1 MYNQI
6 SSNIW
11 KSYGLILFFIVI
23 IVGLGYLFTQVTG
36 YPEILPLAVIFA
48 ILSSIGSYYYSDK
61 IVLTMSHARLASKEE
76 YPHLVNSVE
85 GLAIAAGLPMPKVYV
100 IDDSAPNA
108 FATGRNPQHAALA
121 VTTGLLDKMDRVEL
135 EGVIGHEMSHIKD
148 YDIRLMTLVAILVGI
163 VVLISDWLMRSM
175 WFGSR
180 RNNNREGGG
189 NPIVLVVAIAA
200 AIIAPLAATLIQ
212 LAVSRKR
219 EYLADAEGA
228 LLTRYPDGLASA
240 LEKIASDNEP
250 LEVANKAT
258 AHMYICNPLHDHGG
272 WLNSLFST
280 HPPLEERVARLRA
293 M

>member
-23 IVGLGYLFTQVTG
+23 IVGLGYLFAQVTG

-61 IVLTMSHARLASKEE
+61 IVLAMSHARPANKEE

-108 FATGRNPQHAALA
+108 FATGRNPQHSAMA
-121 VTTGLLDKMDRVEL
+121 VTTGLLDKMNRVEL

-180 RNNNREGGG
+180 RNNDREGGG
-189 NPIVLVVAIAA
+189 NPIVLVVALAA
-200 AIIAPLAATLIQ
+200 AIIAPLAATMIQ
-212 LAVSRKR
+212 LAVSRQR

-228 LLTRYPDGLASA
+228 LTVSYTHLTLPTTPY
-240 LEKIASDNEP
+240 
-250 LEVANKAT
+250 V
-258 AHMYICNPLHDHGG
+258 
-272 WLNSLFST
+272 
-280 HPPLEERVARLRA
+280 
-293 M
+293 